1 MNYPAYI
8 SPSIACCPLECLE
21 EHVHRLEQL
30 GIEMLHVDIMDGNFV
45 ANYCLG
51 TEFIPL
57 LHRITKLPLDIHLMI
72 QRPDQK
78 LSFIPFESGDY
89 VTIHAE
95 STPHIQKTLAEIRRR
110 GAKAGLALN
119 PATPLDYCRWMLPDI
134 DLLLVMTIN
143 PGFAGQKL
151 VPQTLDKIR
160 CAKEL
165 LERAGSTVL
174 IETDG
179 NVSFINAE
187 KMRRAGTNIF
197 VAGTSSLYTKEGT
210 LEENYRKLRCA
221 IAQGEEHTNDLQRE
235 SGICWHSNR
244 QCLCVRSQDS
254 DCSGGCTG
262 ASDGM

>member
-134 DLLLVMTIN
+134 DLLLVMTM
-143 PGFAGQKL
+143 
-151 VPQTLDKIR
+151 
-160 CAKEL
+160 
-165 LERAGSTVL
+165 SL
-174 IETDG
+174 IH
-179 NVSFINAE
+179 I
-187 KMRRAGTNIF
+187 
-197 VAGTSSLYTKEGT
+197 
-210 LEENYRKLRCA
+210 
-221 IAQGEEHTNDLQRE
+221 
-235 SGICWHSNR
+235 
-244 QCLCVRSQDS
+244 
-254 DCSGGCTG
+254 
-262 ASDGM
+262 

>member
-1 MNYPAYI
+1 M
-8 SPSIACCPLECLE
+8 
-21 EHVHRLEQL
+21 HRLEQL

-78 LSFIPFESGDY
+78 LSFIPFESRDY

-151 VPQTLDKIR
+151 VPQTLDKNTVRKGTVGAGWKYGPHRNGWECVFYQCGENAPCWNKYICSEGLPAYILR
-160 CAKEL
+160 KEPW
-165 LERAGSTVL
+165 RRT
-174 IETDG
+174 IE
-179 NVSFINAE
+179 N
-187 KMRRAGTNIF
+187 F
-197 VAGTSSLYTKEGT
+197 VAP
-210 LEENYRKLRCA
+210 LRRGGAHKMIYKGNPVSAGIA
-221 IAQGEEHTNDLQRE
+221 IGSA
-235 SGICWHSNR
+235 
-244 QCLCVRSQDS
+244 LCTIPRF
-254 DCSGGCTG
+254 
-262 ASDGM
+262 

>member
-1 MNYPAYI
+1 
-8 SPSIACCPLECLE
+8 
-21 EHVHRLEQL
+21 
-30 GIEMLHVDIMDGNFV
+30 
-45 ANYCLG
+45 
-51 TEFIPL
+51 
-57 LHRITKLPLDIHLMI
+57 
-72 QRPDQK
+72 
-78 LSFIPFESGDY
+78 
-89 VTIHAE
+89 
-95 STPHIQKTLAEIRRR
+95 
-110 GAKAGLALN
+110 
-119 PATPLDYCRWMLPDI
+119 MLPDI

-221 IAQGEEHTNDLQRE
+221 IAQGEEHTK
-235 SGICWHSNR
+235 
-244 QCLCVRSQDS
+244 
-254 DCSGGCTG
+254 
-262 ASDGM
+262 

>member
-21 EHVHRLEQL
+21 EHVHHLEQL
-30 GIEMLHVDIMDGNFV
+30 GIEMLHVDIMDGDFV

-165 LERAGSTVL
+165 LEQAGSAAL
-174 IETDG
+174 IEADG

-210 LEENYRKLRCA
+210 LEENYRKLCCA
-221 IAQGEEHTNDLQRE
+221 ITQGEDHTK
-235 SGICWHSNR
+235 
-244 QCLCVRSQDS
+244 
-254 DCSGGCTG
+254 
-262 ASDGM
+262 